1 MFSIKMNMFTSSL
14 QDHGIPENPVDGR
27 LYDSLQDHGFPVN
40 PVPGILYSY
49 ADEHDEHGFP
59 LHPIIPFNPHFI
71 IYY

>member
-1 MFSIKMNMFTSSL
+1 MNMFYSSL

-27 LYDSLQDHGFPVN
+27 LYSSLQDHGIPIN

-49 ADEHDEHGFP
+49 LDEHDEHGFP
-59 LHPIIPFNPHFI
+59 LHPPVYPPWIH